1 MKVMI
6 RAARYDAVAGAL
18 EELIDAFPLRWK
30 GARVLIKPNVLGPW
44 PAGAGVTTHPS
55 VVAALVRALAA
66 RGARQVM
73 VGDNPGLRGYAE
85 NELCFRTCGLMAAA
99 GKHYVNMGKS
109 PVKVKFNSRYAG
121 EVTVSK
127 EVLDCDILV
136 SVPKFKTHALTMIT
150 GAVKNT
156 YGYIVGA
163 EKALL
168 HAAATSPEKFSEA
181 VVDVYAVRPPDFSIM
196 DAVVC
201 MEGKGPS
208 GGALRE
214 VGKLIASDNAVCL
227 DAVMCAMMG
236 VKPEEI
242 PMLRIARERGLG
254 ETDLSKI
261 AVDGPLEVISD
272 FSMPGT
278 FTASLFG
285 YVIHRFVFPHLRTK
299 PRFNMRRCTR
309 CKACYEL
316 CPVRAIAWDDGP
328 ALSPEKCISCFCCME
343 SCPSNAV
350 DLRGVLYKVRDALTK
365 RTAGGNHSLRHRT

>member
-1 MKVMI
+1 MKVLI
-6 RAARYDAVAGAL
+6 RPARYDAIGGPI
-18 EELIDAFPLRWK
+18 EEILDSFSLRWK
-30 GARVLIKPNVLGPW
+30 GARVLVKPNVLGPW
-44 PAGAGVTTHPS
+44 TADAGVTTHPS

-66 RGARQVM
+66 RGVGKIM

-85 NELCFRTCGLMAAA
+85 NERCFRTCGLMEAA
-99 GKHYVNMGKS
+99 GGQYVNLGRS
-109 PVKVKFNSRYAG
+109 PVKVKFNSRYAS

-136 SVPKFKTHALTMIT
+136 SVPKFKTHALTMLT

-168 HAAATSPEKFSEA
+168 HAAATSPERFGE
-181 VVDVYAVRPPDFSIM
+181 VVADVYAVRPPDLSIM

-208 GGALRE
+208 GGALRQA
-214 VGKLIASDNAVCL
+214 GKLIASDNAVCL
-227 DAVMCAMMG
+227 DAVMCSMAG
-236 VKPEEI
+236 VAPEKI
-242 PMLRIARERGLG
+242 PTLRIAHARGFG
-254 ETDLSKI
+254 EIDLSKI
-261 AVDGPLEVISD
+261 EVDGPLEPIRD

-278 FTASLFG
+278 FTAGLFG
-285 YVIHRFVFPHLRTK
+285 YIIHRFVFPRLRTK
-299 PRFNMRRCTR
+299 PRFNMRTCTR

-316 CPVRAIAWDDGP
+316 CPVKAISWDDGP
-328 ALSPEKCISCFCCME
+328 VLKREKCISCFCCME

-350 DLRGVLYKVRDALTK
+350 ELRGVLYKVRDALTK
-365 RTAGGNHSLRHRT
+365 RTAGGPCG